1 MGGAAPRCWDS
12 SQVVRRCLKN
22 PVVHGEAG
30 HRDDFLPNG
39 CSVTPTRSPMKGVC
53 LLKAGRCKRTS
64 LSSEV
69 SSSDR
74 LPPPPHR
81 LRVGIRRE
89 AASAPGGRAQGI
101 LAVPDPKQAC
111 DSVNLQTRW
120 LSEQACHGHVETRGG
135 WGSRLPCAEPARE
148 QSPGIRMLPSLPLPI
163 QPSLKARTEGA
174 GGRAAARGPFCL
186 RS

>member
-101 LAVPDPKQAC
+101 LAVPDRSRPAI
-111 DSVNLQTRW
+111 
-120 LSEQACHGHVETRGG
+120 LSTCKRGG
-135 WGSRLPCAEPARE
+135 CPSRLATDMWRRE
-148 QSPGIRMLPSLPLPI
+148 GDGAPGFRVQSLPASRAPASACFPPSRFPSSLP
-163 QPSLKARTEGA
+163 
-174 GGRAAARGPFCL
+174 
-186 RS
+186 